1 MTAKDKILKI
11 ENELGLTPKGMAV
24 AMKISTKTFYNK
36 KNEKIL
42 DHNFNDQNYTDLQN
56 HLKNILE
63 KITKDEL

>member
-11 ENELGLTPKGMAV
+11 ENELGLTAKGMAV

-42 DHNFNDQNYTDLQN
+42 DHTFNDQNYEDLLN
-56 HLKNILE
+56 HLKNILQ